1 MMNDDQLLRYNRH
14 ILLPEVDIDGQEAI
28 LQARV
33 LIIGLGG
40 LGCPAALY
48 LGAAGVGH
56 LVLNDFDTVELSN
69 LQRQVA
75 HGTADIGQNKAASA
89 AASVAA
95 LNPDCQVTILTE
107 KLSSDQLQTQVEAA
121 TVVLDCS
128 DNFDTRF
135 LVNRLCVAAQT
146 PLVSGAAIRFDGQL
160 LVVEPGKD
168 SAPCYQCLY
177 QPEAADESAQLS
189 CSQSGVLS
197 PLVGMIGSMQALETL
212 KLLSAAGRPASG
224 KLLVID
230 GLTMEVRTLGL
241 KRNPQCP
248 VCGAQ

>member
-135 LVNRLCVAAQT
+135 LVNRLCKT
-146 PLVSGAAIRFDGQL
+146 W
-160 LVVEPGKD
+160 
-168 SAPCYQCLY
+168 
-177 QPEAADESAQLS
+177 
-189 CSQSGVLS
+189 
-197 PLVGMIGSMQALETL
+197 
-212 KLLSAAGRPASG
+212 PA
-224 KLLVID
+224 
-230 GLTMEVRTLGL
+230 
-241 KRNPQCP
+241 CP
-248 VCGAQ
+248 